1 MFFFVPFGKVV
12 VAVVAVV
19 AVVDAADVALLA
31 SGLKM
36 IRDVSILS
44 LFCTHIRWNTLLIIQ

>member
-1 MFFFVPFGKVV
+1 MFFFVPFVKV
-12 VAVVAVV
+12 VVAVV